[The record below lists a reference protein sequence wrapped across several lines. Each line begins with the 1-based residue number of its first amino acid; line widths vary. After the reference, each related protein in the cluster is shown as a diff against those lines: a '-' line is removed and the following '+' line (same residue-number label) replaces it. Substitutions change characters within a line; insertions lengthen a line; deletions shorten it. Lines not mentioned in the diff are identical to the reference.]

1 MASGR
6 LQVRTVME
14 RPAGR
19 AGQFLHALR
28 CRRDRTVDDRLR
40 MLLDNERQW
49 SLLARLA
56 PYDRDHHLE
65 VYERLVAAGFTDA
78 DLLRA
83 ALLHDVG
90 KADERGRVR
99 LQHRVARVILRR
111 ALPSPLRRLGA
122 RPLRIW
128 YGMYLAENHAE
139 LGARAAREAGASP
152 RCCEFIAAHESEPPG
167 NDPELAALIAADEG
181 LPL

>member
-6 LQVRTVME
+6 LQIRAVAE

-19 AGQFLHALR
+19 VGQFLHALR
-28 CRRDRTVDDRLR
+28 CRHDRGIDDRLR
-40 MLLDNERQW
+40 MLLDDERQW

-56 PYDRDHHLE
+56 PYDRAHHLD
-65 VYERLVAAGFTDA
+65 VHERLVTAGFTDA

-111 ALPSPLRRLGA
+111 ALPGPLRRIGA
-122 RPLRIW
+122 RPSRIW
-128 YGMYLAENHAE
+128 HGMYLAENHAE
-139 LGARAAREAGASP
+139 LGAHAAREAGASAS
-152 RCCEFIAAHESEPPG
+152 CCELIAAHESEPPG
-167 NDPELAALIAADEG
+167 SDPALAALIAADEG